1 MKSCRN
7 CANALHDG
15 YFHVRLICRLSREVM
30 VPFSMHTGEN
40 KASDTYAE
48 KIAKN
53 CKAYTPV
60 QEVTV

>member
-15 YFHVRLICRLSREVM
+15 YYHVRLICRLSREVM
-30 VPFSMHTGEN
+30 VPFSMNTEEN

-48 KIAKN
+48 KIAKR
-53 CKAYTPV
+53 CKAYTPE
-60 QEVTV
+60 EVAA